1 MVEITA
7 SKIYIDTL
15 QVNPQVFVEFRSK
28 KVENWKG
35 INQQFCL
42 SLVLRKLYTSVF
54 QDWNTH
60 ENEIIIA
67 RICVSCHIYSIF
79 LTLIFL

>member
-54 QDWNTH
+54 QD
-60 ENEIIIA
+60 
-67 RICVSCHIYSIF
+67 
-79 LTLIFL
+79 